1 LEQTIKDT
9 VTQQYHTLLDEL
21 TKLQNDIKKLPKG
34 VIQPRKLKNN
44 WYYYRKYRDGQR
56 VISEYI
62 KKRSL
67 ERIREEI
74 RRRQLLEKELRQV
87 KQELKRTENIR
98 RRI

>member
-21 TKLQNDIKKLPKG
+21 TKLQNDIQKLPQG

-87 KQELKRTENIR
+87 KQELKRTEKILR
-98 RRI
+98 RL